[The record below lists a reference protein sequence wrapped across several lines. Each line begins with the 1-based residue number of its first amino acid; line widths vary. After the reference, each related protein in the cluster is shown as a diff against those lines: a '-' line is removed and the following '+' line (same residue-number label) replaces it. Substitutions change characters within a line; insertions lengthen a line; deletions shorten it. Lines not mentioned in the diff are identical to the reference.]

1 MQENQREEMNKC
13 KCFETLSSVVTLLA
27 NVATASA
34 FVIALIQYCKYEGNQ
49 RTERSLQM
57 NHSYFQSEVVQARGK
72 LTLGSKE
79 YKEIDKI
86 MGSTLN
92 SKLADKLVANY
103 LLNWAKVREREW
115 LVMYGYY
122 SMAFSCVDKKL
133 CSRADLSPLIES
145 DGYKFFEWFMH
156 YSCEYLSKK
165 TDVKDKK
172 YSQSVQSFYLG
183 TPVDCNFPSR
193 Y

>member
-13 KCFETLSSVVTLLA
+13 KCFETLSFVITLLA
-27 NVATASA
+27 NVATAST
-34 FVIALIQYCKYEGNQ
+34 FVIALIQYFKYDNNQ
-49 RTERSLQM
+49 MTERSLQM
-57 NHSYFQSEVVQARGK
+57 NHSYFETEVVQARGK
-72 LTLGSKE
+72 LMLGDRE
-79 YKEIDKI
+79 HKEIDKI

-92 SKLADKLVANY
+92 RKLADKLLADY
-103 LLNWAKVREREW
+103 LLNWVKVHEREW

-122 SMAFSCVDKKL
+122 SMAYSCVDKIL
-133 CSRADLSPLIES
+133 CNRVDLSPLIES

-165 TDVKDKK
+165 TNVKDKK
-172 YSQSVQSFYLG
+172 FFQSVQTFYLG
-183 TPVDCNFPSR
+183 TSVDCNFPSR